1 MDILVSILTPCY
13 NGAKYIDRYAKSLL
27 AQDYSNCQLIFMDDG
42 STDNSK
48 ELIMSY
54 EKQFK
59 DRGFSFEYYYHDNL
73 GLGATIAEGIKYVKG
88 SYLVWP
94 DVDDTLPVDSISK
107 KVFYLEQ
114 KAEYGLV
121 RTRFMR
127 EQALIIQRLVHLLNL
142 ILTRKIF
149 LRIIYYQEVLGFSL
163 DVLWLECLHLMMLI
177 PIAIYFQREEA
188 KIGRCYCQSCINI
201 NVDLLMNLYMN
212 IIYVKVVCLIKQ
224 MIF

>member
-59 DRGFSFEYYYHDNL
+59 DKGFSFEYHYHDNL

-88 SYLVWP
+88 VYLVWP

-107 KVFYLEQ
+107 KVFYLDQ
-114 KAEYGLV
+114 NAENGLV
-121 RTRFMR
+121 RTRFMK
-127 EQALIIQRLVHLLNL
+127 II
-142 ILTRKIF
+142 
-149 LRIIYYQEVLGFSL
+149 
-163 DVLWLECLHLMMLI
+163 
-177 PIAIYFQREEA
+177 
-188 KIGRCYCQSCINI
+188 
-201 NVDLLMNLYMN
+201 
-212 IIYVKVVCLIKQ
+212 
-224 MIF
+224 